1 MDGNPGVNRAS
12 AGPRFPGRDKSS
24 QIMTFRSGFVVFA
37 LFLTVSAIASAQR
50 FGGSGSQQSQRTAQT
65 PPATGSQTSQSKTAP
80 PQNGTQTQSS
90 NRQTQGRSDQ
100 LVGWEWW
107 KDDEVKRE
115 LKLTDNV
122 VRSIQRKYEDRARMM
137 KPVDEAYRK
146 EADELN
152 KMSRERA
159 VDVATYSIQVNRV
172 ESLRTELFKTRAVM
186 LYEFYRMLTPE
197 QYLKFQEIRDRRRSG
212 RGGGGGPR

>member
-1 MDGNPGVNRAS
+1 
-12 AGPRFPGRDKSS
+12 
-24 QIMTFRSGFVVFA
+24 MTFRSGFLVFA

-50 FGGSGSQQSQRTAQT
+50 FGGSGSQASQRTAQT
-65 PPATGSQTSQSKTAP
+65 PPATGSQTGQSKTAP
-80 PQNGTQTQSS
+80 PQNGTQAQS
-90 NRQTQGRSDQ
+90 NKGQTQGRSEQ
-100 LVGWEWW
+100 FVGWEWW

-115 LKLTDNV
+115 LKLTDNI

>member
-1 MDGNPGVNRAS
+1 
-12 AGPRFPGRDKSS
+12 
-24 QIMTFRSGFVVFA
+24 MTFRSGLLVFA

-50 FGGSGSQQSQRTAQT
+50 FGGSGNQATQRTAQT
-65 PPATGSQTSQSKTAP
+65 PPPTGSQTGQSKTAP
-80 PQNGTQTQSS
+80 PQNATQPQS
-90 NRQTQGRSDQ
+90 NGRQSQSRPEQ

-115 LKLTDNV
+115 LKLADNI

-146 EADELN
+146 EFDELN
-152 KMSRERA
+152 RLAKERT
-159 VDVATYSIQVNRV
+159 VDVAMYSIQVNRV
-172 ESLRTELFKTRAVM
+172 EALRTELFKTRTVM

-197 QYLKFQEIRDRRRSG
+197 QYLKFQEIRDRRRAG